1 MKFKLSTF
9 VFLFFFSVM
18 ISQEKVSF
26 AYKNTPLNKVL
37 ADIEKEFDV
46 KFSFDSDLIANLV
59 FNYSEKGVILQEILK
74 VIESQTGFEI
84 QQVSERYYNI
94 RHKKSFVDLSKT
106 QGLDEIFITEY
117 LTSGIKKN
125 GDGSIVLTPRSLG
138 ILPGLTEPDV
148 LQSLQ
153 LLPGIKSPNETATEL
168 YVRGGT
174 PDQNLVLWDDIK
186 IYNSGHFFGTISAF
200 NPYIIKDVKLFTSGT
215 KAKYGNRVS
224 SVIDISSHNNISK
237 KTEGGFGF
245 NMTHADLYVKTPVSE
260 KLGLMISTRRSYTD
274 LIDTF
279 TFQKL
284 SNRVFQN
291 TKISEGNTFLDDDP
305 ITITNDFFRFSDLT
319 AKVIYEPT
327 TNDKLVFSSLFT
339 TNKLDYGFYNESF
352 QDTSTDQLNVE
363 NKGLSFK
370 WNHRYNSNFSQ
381 SIKGYKSY
389 YNLEYEGHN
398 NYSEGFHD
406 NYMKKND
413 IDDYGV
419 VLNNEWKLNETSS
432 LNFGYDFSS
441 NNVSYTFAYTTD
453 AFDFGDFDASDSGIN
468 NIHAAYAEYQ
478 YKEEDRWFFNIG
490 LRANKTSLLD
500 EFYVEPRF
508 HIEAKLNSNIKLKLS
523 GEHLHQTIVQI
534 EELVS
539 NNFGLE
545 TELWV
550 LAKDNIA
557 PLLKSEQ
564 ISTGINFKKDGW
576 NLDLDVYAKRVKGL
590 TSFSRGFS
598 TVKDFSS
605 GKSDIL
611 GLDFL
616 LKKKIDNYRTWLGY
630 SLIGNEYT
638 FNEINGEE
646 QFPANF
652 HITNQINWS
661 HSYNWNRLSFSL
673 GWNYRTGIPY
683 TKALGLLSDDVTI
696 NYDKLNGE
704 RLPNYHRLD
713 FSTTYK
719 FNFSKEEKWKGK
731 IGLSIFNLYD
741 KKNILSRTYELG
753 FTEDENVLREIEKR
767 SLGITPNLVFRVEF

>member
-1 MKFKLSTF
+1 MKLKLSTL

-26 AYKNTPLNKVL
+26 TYKNTPLNKVL

-46 KFSFDSDLIANLV
+46 KFSFDSDLIVNLV
-59 FNYSEKGVILQEILK
+59 LNYSEKEVILPEILK

-84 QQVSERYYNI
+84 QQVSDRYYNI
-94 RHKKSFVDLSKT
+94 RHKKELVDLSKT
-106 QGLDEIFITEY
+106 QGLDEVFITEY

-125 GDGSIVLTPRSLG
+125 RDGSIVLTPKSLG

-153 LLPGIKSPNETATEL
+153 LLSGIHSPNETATEL

-174 PDQNLVLWDDIK
+174 PDQNLILWDDIK

-215 KAKYGNRVS
+215 KAKYGNRIS
-224 SVIDISSHNNISK
+224 SVIDISSDSNIPEK
-237 KTEGGFGF
+237 IEGGFGF
-245 NMTHADLYVKTPVSE
+245 NMTHADLYIKAPVTK
-260 KLGLMISTRRSYTD
+260 KLGLIISTRRSYTD
-274 LIDTF
+274 LINTF

-284 SNRVFQN
+284 SDRVFQN
-291 TKISEGNTFLDDDP
+291 TKISDGNAFLEDDP
-305 ITITNDFFRFSDLT
+305 ITITKDFFKFSDLT
-319 AKVIYEPT
+319 AKIIYEPT
-327 TNDKLVFSSLFT
+327 TNDEVVLSSLFT
-339 TNKLDYGFYNESF
+339 KNKLDYEFFNENF
-352 QDTSTDQLNVE
+352 RDTSTDQLDVE
-363 NKGLSFK
+363 NKGLSIK
-370 WNHRYNSNFSQ
+370 WNHRYNSNFWQ

-398 NYSEGFHD
+398 QYEQGFHD

-413 IDDYGV
+413 IDDYGLM
-419 VLNNEWKLNETSS
+419 LNNEWKLNEKNS

-441 NNVSYTFAYTTD
+441 NSVSYTFDYTTNSIEFD
-453 AFDFGDFDASDSGIN
+453 DFGISGSGVN

-478 YKEEDRWFFNIG
+478 YEDEDRWFFNIG
-490 LRANKTSLLD
+490 LRANKTSYLD

-508 HIEAKLNSNIKLKLS
+508 HFETKLNSNVKLKLS
-523 GEHLHQTIVQI
+523 GEHLHQTIIQI
-534 EELVS
+534 EELIS

-550 LAKDNIA
+550 LVAQDL
-557 PLLKSEQ
+557 PLLQSKQ
-564 ISTGINFKKDGW
+564 ISVGMNFKKGGW
-576 NLDLDVYAKRVKGL
+576 NLDLDVYAKKVKGL
-590 TSFSRGFS
+590 NSFSRGFNS
-598 TVKDFSS
+598 VRFFSLGES
-605 GKSDIL
+605 NIL
-611 GLDFL
+611 GMDFL

-630 SLIGNEYT
+630 SIIRNEYT
-638 FNEINGEE
+638 FEGINGEE
-646 QFPANF
+646 PFFANF
-652 HITNQINWS
+652 NITNQINWS
-661 HSYNWNRLSFSL
+661 HSYNWNKLSFSL

-683 TKALGLLSDDVTI
+683 TKGLGLMSDDETI
-696 NYDKLNGE
+696 EYGKINGE

-719 FNFSKEEKWKGK
+719 FNFSKDEKWKGK
-731 IGLSIFNLYD
+731 IGLSIFNIYD
-741 KKNILSRTYELG
+741 KKNILSRTYRVIYG
-753 FTEDENVLREIEKR
+753 EDENMLREIEKR